1 MVFKILLATYIIGAI
16 YVFVN
21 LMSSRENIKFVNKD
35 KEIELKGL
43 KKILG
48 ALLISSLW
56 LFAIKRSDRNDN
68 NKSR

>member
-1 MVFKILLATYIIGAI
+1 MVFKILLAIYIIGGT
-16 YVFVN
+16 YVFVS
-21 LMSSRENIKFVNKD
+21 LMSPKESIKFVNKD

-56 LFAIKRSDRNDN
+56 LFAIKRRDKNDN
-68 NKSR
+68 S